1 MFLLSRLFG
10 QRKAPAATNS
20 TPPNVVVA
28 DFGEVLATR
37 APVSG
42 TVADVSELP
51 YPKEQIK
58 RAIVIMLA
66 ATTDSQLREHLK
78 FAYASLADWQGGV
91 GPMHQGVD
99 VTKVDRTKSVSDLAK
114 EIGFAGEQMKKWQP
128 IAKAEQEALIGDLR
142 KLGLW

>member
-1 MFLLSRLFG
+1 MGLISRLFG
-10 QRKAPAATNS
+10 QSKAPAGTNS
-20 TPPNVVVA
+20 TPANVVVA

-37 APVSG
+37 APVPG
-42 TVADVSELP
+42 TVADVTGLP

-58 RAIVIMLA
+58 RSIVIMLA

-78 FAYASLADWQGGV
+78 FAYVSLANWQVGV
-91 GPMHQGVD
+91 GPMHQGLD
-99 VTKVDRTKSVSDLAK
+99 VTKLDRTKSVTDLVK
-114 EIGFAGEQMKKWQP
+114 EIGPAGEQMKKWQP